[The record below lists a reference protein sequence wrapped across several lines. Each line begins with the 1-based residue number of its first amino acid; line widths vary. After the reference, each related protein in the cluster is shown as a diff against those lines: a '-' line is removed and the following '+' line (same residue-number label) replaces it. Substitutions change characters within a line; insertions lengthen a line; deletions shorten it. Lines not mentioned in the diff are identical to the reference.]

1 MTRIVVLAS
10 GNGSN
15 LQAVIDAC
23 GHGLIRGSVVA
34 VVSDVA
40 DARALQRATFA
51 AIPAVHVGAHPGEQR
66 ADYDA
71 RLADVVSGFAPD
83 IVVLAGW
90 MRILTMGFLGWFP
103 GMVLNLHPALP
114 GDLPG
119 TRAIE
124 RAWEEFLAGTRQRT
138 GVMVHRVPDDGV
150 DNGPVLTCREVPIHP
165 DDTLLSLTERIH
177 AVERH
182 LLVRTIGELCLASAR
197 SLDATSGGQT

>member
-177 AVERH
+177 AVERD